1 MVADHDKHVQEDDT
15 ENMENNGGGGGGVGG
30 RGGEGRGGKQH
41 LYQFTSA
48 LLPADDAP
56 QRPSSVQPLQMR
68 LMALSN

>member
-1 MVADHDKHVQEDDT
+1 MVADHDKHMCKGGLDT
-15 ENMENNGGGGGGVGG
+15 ENMENTGGGGGGVGG
-30 RGGEGRGGKQH
+30 GKGKGGMQH

-56 QRPSSVQPLQMR
+56 QRPSSVQSLQMS